1 MSERMMNWID
11 FGSWILDH
19 GSIPHFPTLE
29 QYTVSLCIM
38 RDLSCS
44 LEDGVDAGS
53 ICRAFLFLETKLSN
67 TKKESFTIMP

>member
-1 MSERMMNWID
+1 
-11 FGSWILDH
+11 
-19 GSIPHFPTLE
+19 
-29 QYTVSLCIM
+29 M

-53 ICRAFLFLETKLSN
+53 IFCRAFLFLETKLSN